1 MDIDIQERIDRYLL
15 GQMSSEER
23 EAMER
28 DMEAD
33 AELKDQV
40 EFTRKLQAA
49 ITSRGKKL
57 DKMALWEHDAEESP
71 EQEDVSGKTRP
82 QWLKLL
88 YWSSGIAAVL
98 VVGLVFTTL
107 TGHQPAGRAGQSQ
120 QPSDDSGIVFR
131 GGSDHANIIDLLDQ
145 GRYDKALEV
154 VKAEG
159 DEIQK
164 GMMSISTA
172 ESSEDAEYQF
182 LVLQAELDAL
192 KWLEVKALLG
202 LGDKDAA
209 MAVLNQ
215 LRQKEGEYQAQA
227 DSLFNSLMK

>member
-1 MDIDIQERIDRYLL
+1 MDIDIQDRIDRYLL

-23 EAMER
+23 LAFER
-28 DMEAD
+28 DMQD
-33 AELKDQV
+33 DVELKDQV

-49 ITSRGKKL
+49 VTSRGKKL
-57 DKMALWEHDAEESP
+57 DKIALWEQEAEESR
-71 EQEDVSGKTRP
+71 EQDTSAKVTP

-98 VVGLVFTTL
+98 VVGIIFTTL
-107 TGHQPAGRAGQSQ
+107 MGHHPTGVPGKGQL
-120 QPSDDSGIVFR
+120 PMDDNGVVFR
-131 GGSDHANIIDLLDQ
+131 GGSDHSDIVDLLEQ
-145 GRYDKALEV
+145 GSYDKALEKI
-154 VKAEG
+154 KAEG
-159 DEIQK
+159 DDIQK
-164 GMMSISTA
+164 ELMSISTA
-172 ESSEDAEYQF
+172 ESSEDAEYQS

-209 MAVLNQ
+209 KAVLNQ

-227 DSLFNSLMK
+227 DSMYNSLK